1 MIEIK
6 QEGSQEQTDQ
16 TFSTFTLVHQRLF
29 RQQTVPLNSHLKR
42 AQPISG
48 FHKVSSWWCIAT
60 GSGPPVLANCFV
72 RLLVYFFYSHPFPLF
87 PFPFLLDNV
96 LPKARQILRSTDLRL
111 MQYKWWKFVKDKRVI
126 YGNFDSSTVCLS
138 STVEVPLYSQR
149 SSSITTL
156 HPPST
161 TSSAPSLSLSLSSL
175 SVSLSPSLTTLS
187 FSPFRHQ
194 SPSGFRSQH
203 YLLSEKPRQ
212 LWQNVIQSFT
222 KSTQEI
228 ILHTNHARRYL

>member
-1 MIEIK
+1 M
-6 QEGSQEQTDQ
+6 
-16 TFSTFTLVHQRLF
+16 FYQRQDRF
-29 RQQTVPLNSHLKR
+29 YIQ
-42 AQPISG
+42 
-48 FHKVSSWWCIAT
+48 
-60 GSGPPVLANCFV
+60 
-72 RLLVYFFYSHPFPLF
+72 LLQH
-87 PFPFLLDNV
+87 
-96 LPKARQILRSTDLRL
+96 
-111 MQYKWWKFVKDKRVI
+111 KWWKFVKDKRVI

-161 TSSAPSLSLSLSSL
+161 TASAPSIPLSLSSL
-175 SVSLSPSLTTLS
+175 SVSLPLSSPSLSPSLTTLS

-228 ILHTNHARRYL
+228 ILHTNHARSYF